1 MRLALTSDTHSYLP
15 EIPSDVD
22 AVIHAGDIGPDR
34 DPINWY
40 RDVLYPWAVRVG
52 VPIFA
57 TFGNHCFIGQRH
69 AVPAGRPDNLSFIV
83 DQAHTINGVK
93 FWFSPWSNMF
103 GSWAYMVD
111 EAGLAARYAE
121 IPEDTEVIVSHGPP
135 KHYGDRILWDGV
147 IQNVGSVSLAERA
160 AQLPLLRYII
170 TGHIHEAHGHY
181 LMGAVRVL
189 NVSHVDEMYRPKHA
203 PTIIELQDGYHGN
216 SPLSE
221 AGGSAQSEAQKRS
234 SYVEAGVRAMERKSA

>member
-1 MRLALTSDTHSYLP
+1 MMRLALISDTHGFLP

-40 RDVLYPWAVRVG
+40 RDVLYPWAERVG
-52 VPIFA
+52 VPIYA

-69 AVPAGRPDNLSFIV
+69 AIPDGRPDNLSFIV
-83 DQAHTINGVK
+83 DQAFTINGVK
-93 FWFSPWSNMF
+93 FWFSPWSNLF
-103 GSWAYMVD
+103 GAWAYMVD
-111 EAGLAARYAE
+111 EAGLAARYAK

-135 KHYGDRILWDGV
+135 KNYGDKILWDGQL
-147 IQNVGSVSLAERA
+147 QNVGSVALAERA

-181 LMGAVRVL
+181 LMGHVRVL

-203 PTIIELQDGYHGN
+203 PMILELADGN
-216 SPLSE
+216 Q
-221 AGGSAQSEAQKRS
+221 AGTKEHAASTSA
-234 SYVEAGVRAMERKSA
+234 SAAKE